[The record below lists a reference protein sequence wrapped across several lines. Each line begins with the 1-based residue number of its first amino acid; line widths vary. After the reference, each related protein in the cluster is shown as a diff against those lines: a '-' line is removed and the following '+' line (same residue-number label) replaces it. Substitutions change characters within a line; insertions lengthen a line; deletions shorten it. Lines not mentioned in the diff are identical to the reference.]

1 MKVSLPC
8 GHCAGSGRKEAK
20 KLTETLE
27 LLSRQRT
34 HWLSTQRVAGILA
47 IGETNAANRLA
58 ELHKL
63 GLVERRGN
71 KPLEWRI
78 KL

>member
-1 MKVSLPC
+1 MKVSLRC
-8 GHCAGSGRKEAK
+8 GHCGGSGRKEAP
-20 KLTETLE
+20 KLTETLA
-27 LLSRQRT
+27 LLSRQRLY
-34 HWLSTQRVAGILA
+34 WLSTQRVAGMLG

-78 KL
+78 KP